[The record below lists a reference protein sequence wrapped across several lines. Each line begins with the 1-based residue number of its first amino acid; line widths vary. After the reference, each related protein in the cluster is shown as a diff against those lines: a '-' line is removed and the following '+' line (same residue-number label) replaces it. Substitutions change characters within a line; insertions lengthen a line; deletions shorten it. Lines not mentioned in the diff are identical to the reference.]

1 MLSIRPGTL
10 GQELHILFY
19 PYQEKETAIGY
30 IAGYQSWDQLQEPYW
45 PHIFLNYCKLK
56 KLFVLIPFTFLLS
69 HVSFAQDAES
79 RLKKKGIMLITPPK
93 PIANYVNAVR
103 VGNLLYLAGKGPSK
117 ADGTNITGK
126 VGKDLS
132 VEQGYQAA
140 RLVAINHLSVLKME
154 LGSLN
159 KVKRIVKVLGMVNC
173 TEDFKDHPKVI
184 NGYSDL
190 MVEIFGDKGK
200 HARSA
205 VGMCSLPADIAVEV
219 EVIVE
224 IEE

>member
-1 MLSIRPGTL
+1 MKQLF
-10 GQELHILFY
+10 ILFIISIM
-19 PYQEKETAIGY
+19 TN
-30 IAGYQSWDQLQEPYW
+30 QLE
-45 PHIFLNYCKLK
+45 
-56 KLFVLIPFTFLLS
+56 
-69 HVSFAQDAES
+69 AQDAEQK
-79 RLKKKGIMLITPPK
+79 LKEKGITLTTPSA

-103 VGNLLYLAGKGPSK
+103 VGNLLYLSGKGPTK

-126 VGKDLS
+126 VGEDITI
-132 VEQGYQAA
+132 EEGYQAA
-140 RLVAINHLSVLKME
+140 RLAGINHLAVLKAE

-159 KVKRIVKVLGMVNC
+159 KVKRIVKVLGLVNC
-173 TEDFKDHPKVI
+173 KSSFTEQPKVI

-205 VGMCSLPADIAVEV
+205 VGANALPANISVEV

-224 IEE
+224 VEP